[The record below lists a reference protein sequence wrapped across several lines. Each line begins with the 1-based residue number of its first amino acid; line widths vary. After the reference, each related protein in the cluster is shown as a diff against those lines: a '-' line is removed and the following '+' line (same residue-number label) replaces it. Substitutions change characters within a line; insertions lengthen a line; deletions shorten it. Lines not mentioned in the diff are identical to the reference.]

1 MKFKEISHKLK
12 SNSKMYSYQHLN
24 FLVVFAANL
33 HNTID
38 YNENLLRIYVRK
50 FHTNL
55 HHEKFQ
61 F

>member
-1 MKFKEISHKLK
+1 
-12 SNSKMYSYQHLN
+12 MYSYQHLN

-50 FHTNL
+50 FRTNL